1 MSLSW
6 MAKSPSNPVPRKK
19 LNDEG
24 VLEKYRAALLKFVTQ
39 CDPPVF
45 KNRASE
51 FFYSQSNFRGFL
63 KLGPHGREGEEI
75 WKICQTSPVVEGKT
89 FRAAVIG
96 REDRDCSDLVV
107 TLKGDAEWDA
117 ARSEAASMLRI
128 DPMPPVSKEV
138 EEAYHWLTKEENIG
152 KTWTDDEL
160 KERFKID
167 PISALINKLHCF
179 RDPRL
184 KVTRKGYHDIEVEIC
199 AEPRPELSLKP
210 LNPVFPPIPKKIT
223 KADLEVLRDFI
234 EEIVLQ
240 HDETQEMLMILRV
253 GTRKELKY
261 CFSAA
266 KKKTEQAPRASDDDE
281 QEDDVEDYGE
291 DDHDDDD
298 DEEVGEE
305 AEAEQRSP
313 NDLLDRMPRIH
324 GAGMFYHFP
333 NSSEPWYFGLYLLDG
348 YTWKE
353 VKNLI
358 LKRRQEKPP
367 TEKYGLSRES
377 AQVFSWL
384 IGHNYELFK
393 RHLSPPVE
401 DHLKVEIGIDVE
413 KVGKK
418 NIEQLLYLICEEITE
433 KTEFEARIIPWASGY
448 YDPKDRIF
456 FRQKPYLECRALA
469 ATQDLLR
476 YWGAEVGQDQI
487 LKTLHE
493 LCDTS
498 TGSIRKESDAKEV
511 PYAGEHGFA
520 PSAQAP
526 GSSPVVQKSGPP
538 PLMAPPPAPYPFW
551 LKHQKR

>member
-1 MSLSW
+1 MSLNW
-6 MAKSPSNPVPRKK
+6 MAKSPSNPAPRKK
-19 LNDEG
+19 LSDEG
-24 VLEKYRAALLKFVTQ
+24 VLEKYRVALLKFVTQ
-39 CDPPVF
+39 CDPPFF
-45 KNRASE
+45 KNRVSE
-51 FFYSQSNFRGFL
+51 FFYTQSNFRGFL

-75 WKICQTSPVVEGKT
+75 WKICQTIPVVEGKT

-107 TLKGDAEWDA
+107 TLTGDAEWDD
-117 ARSEAASMLRI
+117 ARSEAAAMLGI
-128 DPMPPVSKEV
+128 EPMPPVSKEV

-160 KERFKID
+160 KERYKID
-167 PISALINKLHCF
+167 PISSLIDKLHCF

-199 AEPRPELSLKP
+199 ADPRPELSLTP
-210 LNPVFPPIPKKIT
+210 LNPVFPPIPQKIT

-234 EEIVLQ
+234 EELVFQ

-253 GTRKELKY
+253 GTRKELKH

-266 KKKTEQAPRASDDDE
+266 KKKTEKAPQTS
-281 QEDDVEDYGE
+281 
-291 DDHDDDD
+291 DDDD

-313 NDLLDRMPRIH
+313 NDLLGRMPRIH

-384 IGHNYELFK
+384 IGQNYELFK

-413 KVGKK
+413 KLGKK
-418 NIEQLLYLICEEITE
+418 NNAELIHYAIQHQLIDVTSLSE
-433 KTEFEARIIPWASGY
+433 S
-448 YDPKDRIF
+448 
-456 FRQKPYLECRALA
+456 RA
-469 ATQDLLR
+469 
-476 YWGAEVGQDQI
+476 
-487 LKTLHE
+487 K
-493 LCDTS
+493 
-498 TGSIRKESDAKEV
+498 
-511 PYAGEHGFA
+511 
-520 PSAQAP
+520 
-526 GSSPVVQKSGPP
+526 
-538 PLMAPPPAPYPFW
+538 PPARPV
-551 LKHQKR
+551 KS